1 MHLSSWYRCNGCIE
15 MDLRQLRTFVVVAEA
30 GGFAAA
36 QQHLH
41 LSQPAASRQIQAL
54 EAELGIPLF
63 DRVGRGIKLT
73 SEGEDLLRRGRR
85 LLQDAESFGE
95 RARALRTGKAGA
107 LRVGCST
114 QHIETVLAN
123 FLPMFRRKHPSVVIE
138 LIEDGGAR
146 VPDRLQRG
154 DVHLAIIPA
163 ADDGYHRRLLAP
175 VHMLAAVSPRHSLA
189 SRRKLEIAELADES
203 LLLLRRDFA
212 SRGWFDAAC
221 NVAHIRPRVTLESA
235 APHTLLALAKGGN
248 DVAIVPSN
256 VQIPSTGVRAFPL
269 IHRGAS
275 IGRWTAV
282 AWDPQRFLAPYAE
295 SFIEALV
302 AYCGRHYPGRQF
314 ARRVSPL
321 PKPEQTKV

>member
-1 MHLSSWYRCNGCIE
+1 

-36 QQHLH
+36 QEQLR

-63 DRVGRGIKLT
+63 DRVGRGVKLT

-95 RARALRTGKAGA
+95 RARALRVGKAGA

-114 QHIETVLAN
+114 QHMETVLAD
-123 FLPMFRRKHPSVVIE
+123 FLPAFRRRHPSVDID

-146 VPDRLQRG
+146 VQDRLQRG

-175 VHMLAAVSPRHSLA
+175 VHVLAVVSLRHRLA
-189 SRRKLEIAELADES
+189 SMRRLELAELADES
-203 LLLLRRDFA
+203 LLLLSRDYA

-221 NVAHIRPRVTLESA
+221 NVAHIRPRVILESA
-235 APHTLLALAKGGN
+235 APHTLLALARTGN

-256 VQIPSTGVRAFPL
+256 VRIPPAGVRAFPL
-269 IHRGAS
+269 VHRGAS
-275 IGRWTAV
+275 IGRWSAV
-282 AWDPQRFLAPYAE
+282 AWDPRRFLAPYAQ
-295 SFIEALV
+295 SFVDELV
-302 AYCGRHYPGRQF
+302 AYCGRHYPGREF
-314 ARRVSPL
+314 ARRAPPL
-321 PKPEQTKV
+321 PKPEETRV

>member
-1 MHLSSWYRCNGCIE
+1 

-36 QQHLH
+36 QQQLR

-54 EAELGIPLF
+54 ETELGIPLF

-85 LLQDAESFGE
+85 LLQDADSFGE

-114 QHIETVLAN
+114 QHMETVLAD
-123 FLPMFRRKHPSVVIE
+123 FLPSFRRRHPSVDIE
-138 LIEDGGAR
+138 LVEDGGAR

-175 VHMLAAVSPRHSLA
+175 VHVLAAVSPRHRFA
-189 SRRKLEIAELADES
+189 SVRKLEIVELADEA
-203 LLLLRRDFA
+203 LLLLSRDYA

-221 NVAHIRPRVTLESA
+221 NVAHIKPRVILESA
-235 APHTLLALAKGGN
+235 APHTLLALARTGN
-248 DVAIVPSN
+248 DVAIVPAN
-256 VQIPSTGVRAFPL
+256 VRIPPSGVRAFPL
-269 IHRGAS
+269 VHSGAS

-282 AWDPQRFLAPYAE
+282 AWDPQRFLAPYAK
-295 SFIEALV
+295 SFIDELV
-302 AYCGRHYPGRQF
+302 AYCGRHYPGREF
-314 ARRVSPL
+314 ARRAPSP
-321 PKPEQTKV
+321 PKPPEANG

>member
-1 MHLSSWYRCNGCIE
+1 MQNAHRFD

-36 QQHLH
+36 QEQLR

-63 DRVGRGIKLT
+63 DRVGRGVKLT

-85 LLQDAESFGE
+85 LLQQAESFGE

-114 QHIETVLAN
+114 QHMETVLAD
-123 FLPMFRRKHPSVVIE
+123 FLPAFRRRHPSVSIE

-175 VHMLAAVSPRHSLA
+175 VHMLAAVSLRHRFAGS
-189 SRRKLEIAELADES
+189 RKLELAELADES
-203 LLLLRRDFA
+203 LLLLRRDYA

-221 NVAHIRPRVTLESA
+221 NVAHIKPRVILESA
-235 APHTLLALAKGGN
+235 APHTLLALARSGN

-256 VQIPSTGVRAFPL
+256 VLIPPAGVRAFPL
-269 IHRGAS
+269 VHKGAS

-282 AWDPQRFLAPYAE
+282 AWDPQRFLAPYAK
-295 SFIEALV
+295 SFVDELV
-302 AYCGRHYPGRQF
+302 VYCRRHYPGREF
-314 ARRVSPL
+314 ARRVRPL
-321 PKPEQTKV
+321 PKPSEARG